1 MKSIEFCYWLQG
13 LFELQDVTSL
23 NQKQTEV
30 IKKHLK
36 MVFAYDKQPNNFCVF
51 LNGYLTIQNPDTISE
66 PQTQVIRQ
74 YLDNIFSHEAKNTHT
89 KEQSNQS
96 PVSTTD
102 TKAKPKLEALC

>member
-13 LFELQDVTSL
+13 LFELQDVASL

-36 MVFAYDKQPNNFCVF
+36 MVFAYEKQPNNFCIF

-74 YLDNIFSHEAKNTHT
+74 YLDNIFSHEAKNTQT
-89 KEQSNQS
+89 KTQSNAVA
-96 PVSTTD
+96 VSD
-102 TKAKPKLEALC
+102 TKPKLESFC